1 MKVDKKANFCIFF
14 LIALLALGLSNFAAA
29 YTGDLVSSAFPS
41 INDTE
46 KMIAL
51 DNDNFSPASL
61 NVVYEQKKIVEEV
74 NETDNETENYTI
86 EESTVT
92 EKVNNTNSNQDIDS
106 STIIESDTNPNSNP
120 DSDDGEVTKP
130 KPKPSPSQTD
140 STEDD
145 E

>member
-14 LIALLALGLSNFAAA
+14 LIALIALGLSNFAAA

-61 NVVYEQKKIVEEV
+61 NAVYEQKKVVEEV
-74 NETDNETENYTI
+74 NETDNETENSTI
-86 EESTVT
+86 EESTIT
-92 EKVNNTNSNQDIDS
+92 EKVNNTNNNQDIDS

-120 DSDDGEVTKP
+120 DTDDGGNS

-140 STEDD
+140 STED

>member
-61 NVVYEQKKIVEEV
+61 NAVYEQKKIVEEV
-74 NETDNETENYTI
+74 NETDNETENSTI
-86 EESTVT
+86 EESTIT
-92 EKVNNTNSNQDIDS
+92 EKVNNTNNDQDIDG

-120 DSDDGEVTKP
+120 GSDDGGNS

-140 STEDD
+140 STEDN